1 MKKLFLLSVSMLCL
15 SLMANAQ
22 IKETFDSNYLE
33 WTECAYKNALGTAM
47 ITEGKMILKSKGEM
61 KGLGI
66 ALTLASGQDTKVREA
81 TFFETHC
88 YAPIDIMKPFM
99 VKSKVNV
106 QKLGEDRN
114 VGLVFNYKDG
124 GTFYCFS
131 FNDDC
136 VQFIRYVDGR
146 VAGSIMQGVK
156 WTKKRGTDMEWILE
170 SDGSTLDFKV
180 DGMSILKIRHMP
192 LEYTGFGYYAYGA
205 QELEVDE
212 VEFIQ

>member
-1 MKKLFLLSVSMLCL
+1 MMLAVLFSI
-15 SLMANAQ
+15 SLTTNAQ
-22 IKETFDSNYLE
+22 IKETFDSNSLE

-47 ITEGKMILKSKGEM
+47 ITEGKMIVTSKGEL

-66 ALTLASGQDTKVREA
+66 AMSALSGVATKMRDA

-88 YAPIDIMKPFM
+88 YAPLDMMKPFM

-106 QKLGEDRN
+106 KKIGEDRN

-136 VQFIRYVDGR
+136 VQFIRYENGDV
-146 VAGSIMQGVK
+146 VGSIMQGVK
-156 WTKKRGTDMEWILE
+156 WAKKRGADMEWVLV
-170 SDGSTLDFKV
+170 SDGSTLEFKV
-180 DGMSILKIRHMP
+180 DGMSIMKIKHMP
-192 LEYTGFGYYAYGA
+192 LEYTGFGYYAFGA
-205 QELEVDE
+205 QELVVDE